1 MAAGTLNFTRSSV
14 QSPVLDF
21 AKELRSFGSEM
32 VSNAKAEEALKYQ
45 REREAIQ
52 DARVTDEYN
61 RTLLDRKANDAANAE
76 LAKGR
81 QLYGGVLNTDALTA
95 EANKNS
101 FTPEEMTK
109 YNMYKDSKTARAA
122 GDTTLADKMDWQ
134 TNLSNVADT
143 LPGNN
148 AVKESRVQMYEGIMD
163 RLNKQGLPIPPTVIA
178 SMDQARLA
186 EEVENANKLKEN
198 TEAQSK
204 NAADQISNAKY
215 LINSMPGSS
224 GGSQPV
230 TNENGMNNV
239 TLPEVTVTP
248 RNINL
253 P

>member
-61 RTLLDRKANDAANAE
+61 RTLLDRKASDAVNAE
-76 LAKGR
+76 LVKGR
-81 QLYGGVLNTDALTA
+81 QLYGGVLNTDALTS

-101 FTPEEMTK
+101 FTPEELTK
-109 YNMYKDSKTARAA
+109 YDMYKDSKTARAA
-122 GDTTLADKMDWQ
+122 GDTALADKMDWQ
-134 TNLSNVADT
+134 NNLSNVADT

-163 RLNKQGLPIPPTVIA
+163 RLNKQTRG
-178 SMDQARLA
+178 
-186 EEVENANKLKEN
+186 
-198 TEAQSK
+198 
-204 NAADQISNAKY
+204 
-215 LINSMPGSS
+215 
-224 GGSQPV
+224 
-230 TNENGMNNV
+230 
-239 TLPEVTVTP
+239 TLLV
-248 RNINL
+248 
-253 P
+253 